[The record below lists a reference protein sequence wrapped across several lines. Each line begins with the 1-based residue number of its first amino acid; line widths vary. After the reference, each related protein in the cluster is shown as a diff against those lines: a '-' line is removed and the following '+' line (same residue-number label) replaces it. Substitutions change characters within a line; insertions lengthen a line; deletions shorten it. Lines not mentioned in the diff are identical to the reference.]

1 MLGNYPIDV
10 VLKAR
15 DLAAAKDFY
24 ADTLGLRVLSDK
36 KLRTERPSSH
46 QGSELL
52 VQDRRRQSM
61 FYRVAIQKDPSALW
75 KWESRV
81 IASRE
86 VLLRVLGMYR
96 SMPRDHL
103 RVFFSSS
110 VEGLDLLLDREKN
123 GLASNSIPVD
133 QFFQERRST
142 SQGISQLEMRQFES
156 EPRIRKNEGMVE
168 TSTVGEPSVHE
179 MRRSTIPAGSMDV
192 LDRRRLELELGTPGD
207 HDTCYTFTFPTSLPR
222 VLAWMK
228 LLAQVQDGA
237 FQP

>member
-1 MLGNYPIDV
+1 
-10 VLKAR
+10 
-15 DLAAAKDFY
+15 
-24 ADTLGLRVLSDK
+24 
-36 KLRTERPSSH
+36 
-46 QGSELL
+46 
-52 VQDRRRQSM
+52 M
-61 FYRVAIQKDPSALW
+61 FYRVAMQEDPSALW

-81 IASRE
+81 ITSRE
-86 VLLRVLGMYR
+86 VLVRVLGMYR

-110 VEGLDLLLDREKN
+110 IEGLDLLLDREKN

-133 QFFQERRST
+133 QFLQERRS
-142 SQGISQLEMRQFES
+142 ISQLELRQFGS

-179 MRRSTIPAGSMDV
+179 MSRSTLPAGSMDV

-207 HDTCYTFTFPTSLPR
+207 HDTRYTFTLPTALPQ

-228 LLAQVQDGA
+228 LLAKVQGGQL
-237 FQP
+237 QP

>member
-1 MLGNYPIDV
+1 
-10 VLKAR
+10 
-15 DLAAAKDFY
+15 
-24 ADTLGLRVLSDK
+24 
-36 KLRTERPSSH
+36 
-46 QGSELL
+46 
-52 VQDRRRQSM
+52 M

-81 IASRE
+81 IASQE

-96 SMPRDHL
+96 SMPRHHL

-133 QFFQERRST
+133 HFLQESRNT
-142 SQGISQLEMRQFES
+142 SQLEMRQSES
-156 EPRIRKNEGMVE
+156 EPRIRINEGMGE
-168 TSTVGEPSVHE
+168 TSIVGEPSGHE
-179 MRRSTIPAGSMDV
+179 MGRSPLPEGRMDM

-207 HDTCYTFTFPTSLPR
+207 HDTRYMFTLPTSLPQ
-222 VLAWMK
+222 VHAWTK

-237 FQP
+237 FLP